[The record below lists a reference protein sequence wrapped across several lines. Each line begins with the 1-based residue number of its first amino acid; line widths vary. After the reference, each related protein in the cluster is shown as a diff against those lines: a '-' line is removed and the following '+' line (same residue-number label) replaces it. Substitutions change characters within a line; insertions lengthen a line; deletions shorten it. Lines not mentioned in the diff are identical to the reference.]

1 MVAAPT
7 PLRETVFVTHA
18 APEDNEFALWL
29 SAKLAIAGYC
39 VWVDRRRLRGG
50 DDFWDEIDRVLRT
63 EAIKQIVVFSE
74 HIGKPGVKKEL
85 AIGDAMRKRLGDPKF
100 MIPVRTDKI
109 AFDDAPPEFIRGNII
124 NGHPNW
130 HDCLGELLEALG
142 EAGVP
147 RRPLPDD
154 SALQA
159 LVAAREEGRRFIQPR
174 PEDALTNWFPVAA
187 PKHVYYYRFDGLQE
201 QMKAWL
207 KDCRVPHVPMGR
219 LAGSF
224 ADPASFSD
232 ASSFTQNTATEY
244 AIDFMDFVSAKK
256 LGPYAERGPASND
269 VVSLLRQHFDQ
280 LAKARG
286 MKPVPFANGDIGWF
300 FPDGLLQGN
309 KVEAVLP
316 DGRKIRRAMS
326 GKFKKLRWHLCLVAK
341 ARIWPQL
348 VYRIHV
354 NLVLSEDG
362 ATPLPGDKTHVRR
375 RRLTRSWWNNI
386 WRDRL
391 LAAMQFLANGQA
403 AIALTAGDTVF
414 SVSPLPIQGT
424 VPVSYDAVDALLPSE
439 EDEDGTIVPSAAL
452 DDRMDD
458 VDEDEDGVPGDDD
471 EEGAS

>member
-1 MVAAPT
+1 
-7 PLRETVFVTHA
+7 
-18 APEDNEFALWL
+18 
-29 SAKLAIAGYC
+29 
-39 VWVDRRRLRGG
+39 
-50 DDFWDEIDRVLRT
+50 
-63 EAIKQIVVFSE
+63 
-74 HIGKPGVKKEL
+74 
-85 AIGDAMRKRLGDPKF
+85 
-100 MIPVRTDKI
+100 
-109 AFDDAPPEFIRGNII
+109 
-124 NGHPNW
+124 
-130 HDCLGELLEALG
+130 
-142 EAGVP
+142 
-147 RRPLPDD
+147 
-154 SALQA
+154 
-159 LVAAREEGRRFIQPR
+159 
-174 PEDALTNWFPVAA
+174 
-187 PKHVYYYRFDGLQE
+187 
-201 QMKAWL
+201 MKAWL

-224 ADPASFSD
+224 ADPASFAD
-232 ASSFTQNTATEY
+232 ASAFTQNMPSEY
-244 AIDFMDFVSAKK
+244 VIDFLEFVSGKQ

-286 MKPVPFANGDIGWF
+286 LKPVPFANGDTGWF
-300 FPDGLLQGN
+300 FPDGLLPGG

-362 ATPLPGDKTHVRR
+362 GTPLPGEKTHVRR

-403 AIALTAGDTVF
+403 AIVLTAGDTVF
-414 SVSPLPIQGT
+414 SVSPLPIKAT
-424 VPVSYDAVDALLPSE
+424 VPVSYDAVDAPLPSE

-458 VDEDEDGVPGDDD
+458 IEDEDVAPPD
-471 EEGAS
+471 ESDGEDAP